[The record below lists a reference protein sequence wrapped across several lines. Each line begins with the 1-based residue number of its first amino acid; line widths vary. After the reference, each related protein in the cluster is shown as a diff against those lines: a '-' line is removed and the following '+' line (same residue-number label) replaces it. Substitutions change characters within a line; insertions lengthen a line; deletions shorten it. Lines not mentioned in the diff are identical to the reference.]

1 MSAEK
6 LSPRQQMIGIMY
18 LVLLAMLAMNASKDL
33 LDAFLKL
40 ESGIDLTANN
50 FVENVEP
57 VYGKIEMA
65 AATNSTKA
73 KETLKNAKIVKSEI
87 QKLNAL
93 IATHKKWLIDNT
105 GGVDENGIPLAKDNQ
120 DIGAEYLM
128 TKGHGEDLRKKITA
142 LKTQIVALIDKKDTA
157 IRQSLSTLLAT
168 DEYKDYEGNKTT
180 WEAGISEHL
189 PLAAVTANLSN
200 IQSYLRNAESITI
213 NYLYEEL
220 GIDNYKVNKI
230 QAATIAQSSYVL
242 KGDQYNAQIF
252 LAASDTTQQPI
263 ILVGDYD
270 MDLFNKS
277 GQLKFFSKV
286 DTLDIK
292 DGFGKFSSLGSS
304 VGEHTWKGVVRI
316 PHPNPKRK
324 GEFLTYPFENKY
336 LVAQPSA
343 VVSVDKMNVMY
354 LGPENPIS
362 ISVPGIASDKIQPQI
377 DNGTLMRTGDGK
389 FMAKPS
395 RLGLAKI
402 TVYAEVNGQK
412 VNLGQMEFRVKSLPT
427 PRAFYFDKSG
437 KQSYTLIEFKK
448 KIAVSKGQKIEVL
461 YDPSFVFNLP
471 CYVNGFEMT
480 IIDRTGNGK
489 GTIKCPKGEFDSK
502 VMAALN
508 TVGKGDKIFF
518 EGIKAK
524 DVAGKNIPL
533 DEMLMIEI
541 KN

>member
-50 FVENVEP
+50 FIENVQP
-57 VYGKIEMA
+57 VYNKIEAA

-73 KETLKNAKIVKSEI
+73 KETLKNSGIVKSKIQEI
-87 QKLNAL
+87 NTL
-93 IATHKKWLIDNT
+93 INTHKKWLIDNT

-142 LKTQIVALIDKKDTA
+142 LKEYIVNLVDKKDTS
-157 IRQSLSTLLAT
+157 IRQSISTLLAT
-168 DEYKDYEGNKTT
+168 DEYKDYEGNKTS

-200 IQSYLRNAESITI
+200 LQSYLRNTESITI
-213 NYLYEEL
+213 NYLFEEL
-220 GIDNYKVNKI
+220 GIDTYKVNKI

-242 KGDQYNAQIF
+242 KGEQYNAQIF

-270 MDLFNKS
+270 MDLFTKT
-277 GQLKFFSKV
+277 GQLKFLSKA
-286 DTLDIK
+286 DTLNIK
-292 DGFGKFSSLGSS
+292 DGFGNYTNMGNS

-343 VVSVDKMNVMY
+343 VVSSDKLNIMY
-354 LGPENPIS
+354 LGLGNEIS
-362 ISVPGIASDKIQPQI
+362 ISVPGISSEKI
-377 DNGTLMRTGDGK
+377 RVSA
-389 FMAKPS
+389 AKCDIS
-395 RLGLAKI
+395 KKG
-402 TVYAEVNGQK
+402 NGQFVFTPK
-412 VNLGQMEFRVKSLPT
+412 TGGKTDIIVQAELSPGQWETM
-427 PRAFYFDKSG
+427 G
-437 KQSYTLIEFKK
+437 SYTWMIKELPRPDIYLGDKMLNARMSK
-448 KIAVSKGQKIEVL
+448 QQVMGIA
-461 YDPSFVFNLP
+461 
-471 CYVNGFEMT
+471 
-480 IIDRTGNGK
+480 
-489 GTIKCPKGEFDSK
+489 K
-502 VMAALN
+502 VMARYSPAFPLSSTPGIETCTIDLSSSN
-508 TVGKGDKIFF
+508 GFINYGDAPKGVFSQTQIKAIEKLRKGDAVTLT
-518 EGIKAK
+518 IKVRGADNK
-524 DVAGKNIPL
+524 THNITSN
-533 DEMLMIEI
+533 II
-541 KN
+541 IN